1 MCLVSL
7 MESRDGVVVIALPSH
22 LHGPGSGPKWVNL
35 VACFILCS
43 KRFFSGLSGF
53 PLS

>member
-35 VACFILCS
+35 VACFILFPRVRV
-43 KRFFSGLSGF
+43 KRRFLGRV
-53 PLS
+53 